1 MSEEKFIK
9 IEDYKNDINRVI
21 EEINDKCIQL
31 DIIYKKYIKQIET
44 NSDFTMSLDTLFFQI
59 AMTKKDVQNYKDL
72 FNLFLY
78 QMYGQYY
85 KLFIKIKGSYIENI
99 NITENIPDVDFSP
112 FDDINYKIYTFEEIS
127 KIHDTIVNIIKLAKN
142 HVSKNEYEIEDDTV
156 RVNKGIGIDNLVFEK
171 QHHTQ
176 ILINKNTL
184 HNEMLNKLYKYQ
196 EKFLSRI
203 MLKLKLLYFQI
214 VSDIQFESFNYT
226 STASSRESITNA
238 LDNKLKNVANRQNFE
253 VLLMEEF
260 KDKEGTGRFST
271 VVKFFNK
278 FCIYT

>member
-9 IEDYKNDINRVI
+9 IEDYKNDIDRII

-59 AMTKKDVQNYKDL
+59 AMTKRDAQNYKDL

-85 KLFIKIKGSYIENI
+85 KLFIKIKGSYIDNI
-99 NITENIPDVDFSP
+99 DITENIPSIDFSP
-112 FDDINYKIYTFEEIS
+112 FDDMHYKVYTFEEIS
-127 KIHDTIVNIIKLAKN
+127 KIHDTIVNIIKLSKN

-196 EKFLSRI
+196 EKSLSRI

-226 STASSRESITNA
+226 STSSARESITNA
-238 LDNKLKNVANRQNFE
+238 LDSKLKNVAHRQNFE
-253 VLLMEEF
+253 NLLMEEF
-260 KDKEGTGRFST
+260 KDDKNNRFSKII
-271 VVKFFNK
+271 KFFNK

>member
-9 IEDYKNDINRVI
+9 IEDSKNDITRVI
-21 EEINDKCIQL
+21 EEINDKCSQL
-31 DIIYKKYIKQIET
+31 DTIYKKYIKQIET

-59 AMTKKDVQNYKDL
+59 SMTKRDIQNYKDL

-85 KLFIKIKGSYIENI
+85 KLLNKIKGSYAESNI
-99 NITENIPDVDFSP
+99 LKDISNTNFTP
-112 FDDINYKIYTFEEIS
+112 FDDIHYKLYTFEEIV
-127 KIHDTIVNIIKLAKN
+127 KIHDNIISMINISKN
-142 HVSKNEYEIEDDTV
+142 HVSKNEYEIEDDNV

-171 QHHTQ
+171 QHYTQ

-184 HNEMLNKLYKYQ
+184 HNEMLNKMYKYQ
-196 EKFLSRI
+196 QKTLSRI

-214 VSDIQFESFNYT
+214 VSDIEFESFNYT
-226 STASSRESITNA
+226 STPRESITNA
-238 LDNKLKNVANRQNFE
+238 LNDKLKNVVHRQNFE
-253 VLLMEEF
+253 SLLTEEF
-260 KDKEGTGRFST
+260 EDNKTGHFSK
-271 VVKFFNK
+271 VIKFFNK

>member
-21 EEINDKCIQL
+21 EEINDKCMQL

-59 AMTKKDVQNYKDL
+59 AMTKRDAQNYKDL

-85 KLFIKIKGSYIENI
+85 KLFIKIKGSYLDNI
-99 NITENIPDVDFSP
+99 DITENIPTVDFSP
-112 FDDINYKIYTFEEIS
+112 FDDIQYKVYTFEEIS
-127 KIHDTIVNIIKLAKN
+127 KIHDTIVNIIKLSKN

-171 QHHTQ
+171 QHYTQ

-196 EKFLSRI
+196 EKSLSRI

-226 STASSRESITNA
+226 STAASRDSITNS
-238 LDNKLKNVANRQNFE
+238 LDNKLKNVAHRQNFE
-253 VLLMEEF
+253 DLLMEEF